1 MSENRMFDYEKDG
14 TEIYRRSFAT
24 IRAEADLTGLPA
36 DVAQVAVRMI
46 HACGMTDLVQDIA
59 YSPGVV
65 ASARAALRAGA
76 PILCDARMVASGVT
90 RKRLPADNEV
100 VCTLSDPAVPA
111 LAAELGTTRSAAA
124 LELWRDRLEGSVV
137 AIGNAP
143 TALFHLLE
151 MVAKGAG
158 RPAAVLGIPV
168 GFIGAA
174 ESKDALA
181 ENTLGLDHLVVRGR
195 RGGSAMT
202 AAAINALAHEA
213 EIQQ

>member
-1 MSENRMFDYEKDG
+1 MFDYEKDG

-24 IRAEADLTGLPA
+24 IRAEADLAGLPA

-65 ASARAALRAGA
+65 ASARAALQAGA
-76 PILCDARMVASGVT
+76 PILCDAQMVASGVT

-100 VCTLSDPAVPA
+100 LCALSDPAVPG

-158 RPAAVLGIPV
+158 KPAAVLGIPV

-181 ENTLGLDHLVVRGR
+181 ENTLGLDYLVVRGR

-213 EIQQ
+213 EIQA